1 MALSGVSTLGVTF
14 GYGVETTA
22 GTKPAAFTE
31 LSRINAIGGIT
42 LENQTIDSSA
52 LTDLVTQTIAGRA
65 DTPGNISVTVNL
77 TPETKTEW
85 ATLISTYKALTDSK
99 QMWFETI
106 IPGFSD
112 SFFFIAQ
119 PPQDIPQPEM
129 NQNELLTVEFSL
141 TIVEYKGMDSKVAF
155 TE

>member
-14 GYGVETTA
+14 GYGVEQSS
-22 GTKPAAFTE
+22 GVKPQAFTE
-31 LSRINAIGGIT
+31 LSRINSIGGIT

-65 DTPGNISVTVNL
+65 DTPGNISVTVNF
-77 TPETKTEW
+77 TPETQSEW
-85 ATLISTYKALTDSK
+85 ETLISTYQNLQNSC

-106 IPGFSD
+106 IPGFTD

-119 PPQDIPQPEM
+119 PPQQIPQPEI

-141 TIVEYKGMDSKVAF
+141 TIVDYKGMDTKVAF
-155 TE
+155 S

>member
-22 GTKPAAFTE
+22 GTKPSAFSE
-31 LSRINAIGGIT
+31 LSRINSIGGIS

-52 LTDLVTQTIAGRA
+52 LTDFVTQTIAGRA

-85 ATLISTYKALTDSK
+85 ATLISTYKALTDSC

-106 IPGFSD
+106 IPGFTE

-119 PPQDIPQPEM
+119 PPQGIPQPEM

-141 TIVEYKGMDSKVAF
+141 TIVDYKGMDTKVAF
-155 TE
+155 T

>member
-22 GTKPAAFTE
+22 GTKPATFTE

-77 TPETKTEW
+77 TPDTKAEW

-106 IPGFSD
+106 IPGFTD

-141 TIVEYKGMDSKVAF
+141 TIVDYKGMDTKVAF
-155 TE
+155 S

>member
-22 GTKPAAFTE
+22 GTKPATFTE

-65 DTPGNISVTVNL
+65 DTPGNVSITVNM
-77 TPETKTEW
+77 TPDTKAEW

-106 IPGFSD
+106 IPGFTD

-141 TIVEYKGMDSKVAF
+141 TIVDYKGMDTKVAF
-155 TE
+155 S

>member
-22 GTKPAAFTE
+22 GTKPASFTE

-85 ATLISTYKALTDSK
+85 ATLISTYSALTDSK
-99 QMWFETI
+99 QMWFQTI
-106 IPGFSD
+106 IPGFTE

-141 TIVEYKGMDSKVAF
+141 TIVDYKGMDTKVAF
-155 TE
+155 S

>member
-99 QMWFETI
+99 QMWFQTI
-106 IPGFSD
+106 IPGFTD

-141 TIVEYKGMDSKVAF
+141 TIVEYKGMDDKVAF
-155 TE
+155 T

>member
-1 MALSGVSTLGVTF
+1 M
-14 GYGVETTA
+14 
-22 GTKPAAFTE
+22 
-31 LSRINAIGGIT
+31 SRINAIGGIT

-77 TPETKTEW
+77 TPETKAEW

-99 QMWFETI
+99 QMWFQTI
-106 IPGFSD
+106 IPGFED
-112 SFFFIAQ
+112 AFFFIAQ

-141 TIVEYKGMDSKVAF
+141 TIVDYKGMDTKVAF
-155 TE
+155 T

>member
-1 MALSGVSTLGVTF
+1 MALSGVSTLGVSF

-31 LSRINAIGGIT
+31 LTRINSIGGIT

-99 QMWFETI
+99 QMWFQTI
-106 IPGFSD
+106 IPGFTD

-141 TIVEYKGMDSKVAF
+141 TIVDYKGMDTKVAF
-155 TE
+155 T

>member
-22 GTKPAAFTE
+22 GTKPASFTE

-77 TPETKTEW
+77 TPDTKAEW

-106 IPGFSD
+106 IPGFTD

-141 TIVEYKGMDSKVAF
+141 TIVEYKGMDTKVSF
-155 TE
+155 S

>member
-14 GYGVETTA
+14 GYGTESTA
-22 GTKPAAFTE
+22 GNKPATFTE
-31 LSRINAIGGIT
+31 LSRINSIGGIS

-65 DTPGNISVTVNL
+65 DTPGNVSIVVNM

-85 ATLISTYKALTDSK
+85 ATLISTYKALTNSC
-99 QMWFETI
+99 QMWFEVI
-106 IPGFSD
+106 IPGFTD
-112 SFFFIAQ
+112 AFFFIAQ
-119 PPQDIPQPEM
+119 PPQDIPMPEM

-141 TIVEYKGMDSKVAF
+141 TIVDYKGMDTKVSF
-155 TE
+155 S

>member
-14 GYGVETTA
+14 GYGTESTA
-22 GTKPAAFTE
+22 GTKPATFTE
-31 LSRINAIGGIT
+31 LSRINSIGGIS

-65 DTPGNISVTVNL
+65 DTPGNVSIVVNM

-85 ATLISTYKALTDSK
+85 ATLISTYKALTNSC
-99 QMWFETI
+99 QMWFEVI
-106 IPGFSD
+106 IPGFTD
-112 SFFFIAQ
+112 AFFFIAQ
-119 PPQDIPQPEM
+119 PPQDIPMPEM

-141 TIVEYKGMDSKVAF
+141 TIVDYKGMDTKVSF
-155 TE
+155 S

>member
-14 GYGVETTA
+14 GYGTESTA
-22 GTKPAAFTE
+22 GTKPATFTE
-31 LSRINAIGGIT
+31 LSRINSIGGIS

-77 TPETKTEW
+77 TPETKAEW
-85 ATLISTYKALTDSK
+85 ATLISTYSLLTDSK
-99 QMWFETI
+99 QMWFQTI
-106 IPGFSD
+106 IPGFTD

-119 PPQDIPQPEM
+119 PQQDIPMPEI

-141 TIVEYKGMDSKVAF
+141 TIVDYKGMDTKVAF
-155 TE
+155 S

>member
-14 GYGVETTA
+14 GYGTEQTA
-22 GTKPAAFTE
+22 GTKPATFTE
-31 LSRINAIGGIT
+31 LSRINSIGGIS

-65 DTPGNISVTVNL
+65 DTPGNISVVVNF
-77 TPETKTEW
+77 TPETKAEW
-85 ATLISTYKALTDSK
+85 KDLIDTYKLLTNSC

-106 IPGFSD
+106 IPGFTE

-119 PPQDIPQPEM
+119 PPQQIPQPEI

-141 TIVEYKGMDSKVAF
+141 TIVDYKGMDTKVAF
-155 TE
+155 S

>member
-22 GTKPAAFTE
+22 GTKPATFTE
-31 LSRINAIGGIT
+31 LSRINSIGGIS

-65 DTPGNISVTVNL
+65 DTPGNISIVVNL
-77 TPETKTEW
+77 TPDTKTEW

-99 QMWFETI
+99 QMWFQTI
-106 IPGFSD
+106 IPGFSE
-112 SFFFIAQ
+112 SFFFVAQ
-119 PPQDIPQPEM
+119 PPQNIPQPEM
-129 NQNELLTVEFSL
+129 NQNELLTVEYSL
-141 TIVEYKGMDSKVAF
+141 TIVDYKGMDSKVSF
-155 TE
+155 S

>member
-1 MALSGVSTLGVTF
+1 MALSGVSTLGITF

-22 GTKPAAFTE
+22 GTKPGAFTE

-52 LTDLVTQTIAGRA
+52 LNDLVTQTIAGRA

-85 ATLISTYKALTDSK
+85 ATLISTYKALTESK
-99 QMWFETI
+99 QMWFQTI
-106 IPGFSD
+106 IPGFSE

-141 TIVEYKGMDSKVAF
+141 TIVEYKGMDDKVAF
-155 TE
+155 T

>member
-14 GYGVETTA
+14 GYGTESTA
-22 GTKPAAFTE
+22 GNKPATFTE
-31 LSRINAIGGIT
+31 LSRINSIGGIS

-65 DTPGNISVTVNL
+65 DTPGNVSITVNM

-85 ATLISTYKALTDSK
+85 ATLISTYKALTNSC
-99 QMWFETI
+99 QMWFEVI
-106 IPGFSD
+106 IPGFTD
-112 SFFFIAQ
+112 AFFFIAQ
-119 PPQDIPQPEM
+119 PPQDIPMPEM

-141 TIVEYKGMDSKVAF
+141 TIVDYKGMDTKVSF
-155 TE
+155 S

>member
-1 MALSGVSTLGVTF
+1 MALSGVSTLGVSF

-31 LSRINAIGGIT
+31 LTRINSIGGIT

-85 ATLISTYKALTDSK
+85 ATLISAYKALTDSK
-99 QMWFETI
+99 QMWFQTI
-106 IPGFSD
+106 IPGFTD

-141 TIVEYKGMDSKVAF
+141 TIVDYKGMDTKVAF
-155 TE
+155 T

>member
-1 MALSGVSTLGVTF
+1 MALSGVSTLGITF
-14 GYGVETTA
+14 GYGTEQTA
-22 GTKPAAFTE
+22 GTKPATFTE
-31 LSRINAIGGIT
+31 LSRINSIGGIS

-65 DTPGNISVTVNL
+65 DTPGNISVTVNF
-77 TPETKTEW
+77 TPETKAEW
-85 ATLISTYKALTDSK
+85 KDLIDTYKLLTNSC

-106 IPGFSD
+106 IPGFTE

-119 PPQDIPQPEM
+119 PPQQIPQPEI

-141 TIVEYKGMDSKVAF
+141 TIVDYKGMDTKVSF
-155 TE
+155 S

>member
-14 GYGVETTA
+14 GYGTETTA
-22 GTKPAAFTE
+22 GTKPATFTE
-31 LSRINAIGGIT
+31 LSRINSIGGIS

-65 DTPGNISVTVNL
+65 DTPGNVSVTVNM

-85 ATLISTYKALTDSK
+85 ATLISTYKALTNSC
-99 QMWFETI
+99 QMWFEVI
-106 IPGFSD
+106 IPGFTE

-119 PPQDIPQPEM
+119 PPQDIPMPEV

-141 TIVEYKGMDSKVAF
+141 TIVDYKGMDTKVAF
-155 TE
+155 S

>member
-1 MALSGVSTLGVTF
+1 M
-14 GYGVETTA
+14 
-22 GTKPAAFTE
+22 
-31 LSRINAIGGIT
+31 SRINAIGGIT

-52 LTDLVTQTIAGRA
+52 MTDLVTQTIAGRA

-99 QMWFETI
+99 QMWFQTI
-106 IPGFSD
+106 IPGFED
-112 SFFFIAQ
+112 AFFFIAQ
-119 PPQDIPQPEM
+119 PQPDIPQPEM

-141 TIVEYKGMDSKVAF
+141 TIVDYKGMDTKVAF
-155 TE
+155 T

>member
-1 MALSGVSTLGVTF
+1 M
-14 GYGVETTA
+14 
-22 GTKPAAFTE
+22 
-31 LSRINAIGGIT
+31 SRINAIGGIT

-77 TPETKTEW
+77 TPETKAEW

-99 QMWFETI
+99 QMWFQTI
-106 IPGFSD
+106 IPGFTD

-141 TIVEYKGMDSKVAF
+141 TIVDYKGMDTKVAF
-155 TE
+155 T

>member
-22 GTKPAAFTE
+22 GTKPGTFTE

-65 DTPGNISVTVNL
+65 DTPGNVSITVNM
-77 TPETKTEW
+77 TPDTKAEW

-106 IPGFSD
+106 IPGFTD

-141 TIVEYKGMDSKVAF
+141 TIVDYKGMDTKVAF
-155 TE
+155 S

>member
-1 MALSGVSTLGVTF
+1 MALSGCSTLGITF
-14 GYGVETTA
+14 GYGCETTA
-22 GTKPAAFTE
+22 GQKPATFTE

-52 LTDLVTQTIAGRA
+52 LTDLVTQTVAGRA
-65 DTPGNISVTVNL
+65 DTPGNVSITVNL

-99 QMWFETI
+99 QMWFQTI
-106 IPGFSD
+106 IPGFTD
-112 SFFFIAQ
+112 AFFFIAQ

-141 TIVEYKGMDSKVAF
+141 TIVDYKGMDSKVAF
-155 TE
+155 S